1 MKKIHRLICLISC
14 MLIFLMMYCQ
24 LHKNTSY
31 GQSYRPRKGQQC
43 VFGHQESYKEAI
55 KNGIQR
61 PFGLTLYANIKQDVS
76 LEHQD
81 KTFRSLN
88 NLLMALNNEVPMIL
102 IRLTHAQMKDIAS
115 GQYNHEIEKF
125 ANTLKDYGKPVYL
138 SFGFEVNNP
147 IYEMPVQEYVKSY
160 QYFVQKM
167 FVHEVS
173 NVSYVWHVIAM
184 KPRWAEPVLLED
196 CYPGDDFVNWLGLS
210 IHNIQDHHYPDG
222 TFFEKSDFET
232 VFSFA
237 KKHHLPVMICESST
251 RSLNK
256 DSTMSADSLWT
267 DWYKPFFK
275 IIDQNDVQVISHIFY
290 NFSDEKVIQMWRDE
304 LKKKQ
309 YINHQ
314 SDPIKFLH

>member
-1 MKKIHRLICLISC
+1 MKVVHRVTNFIFYS
-14 MLIFLMMYCQ
+14 LIFFIMNCQ
-24 LHKNTSY
+24 INKNTSY
-31 GQSYRPRKGQQC
+31 GQNYRPPKRKQC
-43 VFGHQESYKEAI
+43 IFGHQISYSEAI
-55 KNGIQR
+55 ESGIQK
-61 PFGLTLYANIKQDVS
+61 PFGLTLYSNINQDVS
-76 LEHQD
+76 LDYQGKPFWE
-81 KTFRSLN
+81 LN
-88 NLLMALNNEVPMIL
+88 TLLKALANEVPLIL
-102 IRLTHAQMKDIAS
+102 IRLTNAQIRGIAN
-115 GQYNHEIEKF
+115 GHYNANIEAL
-125 ANTLKDYGKPVYL
+125 ANTLKAYEKPVYL
-138 SFGFEVNNP
+138 SFGFEINNP
-147 IYEMPVQEYVKSY
+147 IFEMPVQAYVKSY

-167 FVHEVS
+167 VVHEVS

-196 CYPGDDFVNWLGLS
+196 CYPGDDFVNWLGLT

-251 RSLNK
+251 RSLTK

-267 DWYKPFFK
+267 DWYNPFFE